1 MKYKLNKKPI
11 TREQLLKV
19 IDENYLTYIETVAKN
34 LFEFGCYEYI
44 DSIKSK
50 LVISITK

>member
-1 MKYKLNKKPI
+1 MTYKLNKKPI

-19 IDENYLTYIETVAKN
+19 VDENYLTYIETVAKN

-44 DSIKSK
+44 DNIRGKLSVSIVK
-50 LVISITK
+50 